1 MSSLRSVLDELRLAE
16 LTSLSNQ
23 ELGVRVDELERAAR
37 VIEAERARCL
47 VEVERRGVHTA
58 DGQLSAAAWLAHR
71 HGMSQGVAAVQVQV
85 ARALVEM
92 PRVAH
97 ALAEGEISGSAVEA
111 LVRARDAAP
120 EAFTQEE
127 EALVD
132 SAKSL
137 SHRDLRVALD
147 RWRDG
152 VDAAGAARE
161 EEERHA
167 RRRFTAVVDS
177 DGMVRTD
184 GELDP
189 ENGQYVITALRAK
202 VDAWS
207 RGRADDTRLPA
218 QRRADALGE
227 ICREWLDLA
236 ERPSIS
242 GERPHVVVTMNLAAL
257 QARAGGRASLED
269 VGPITAESARRLACE
284 AAVTRV
290 ITDARSEPLELGRKT
305 KVVPAAL
312 RRAVAVRDGGCRFP
326 GCERPPGWTDAH
338 HVRHWADGGET
349 GLSNLVLLC
358 RPHHRVIHR
367 GFGVAM
373 VDGRPEFRRPD
384 GTLLEDRAPPVTA
397 A

>member
-1 MSSLRSVLDELRLAE
+1 MSSLRSVLDELRSGE
-16 LTSLSNQ
+16 LGSLSDA

-37 VIEAERARCL
+37 VIGAERPRCL
-47 VEVERRGVHTA
+47 VEVERRGVHAA

-71 HGMSQGVAAVQVQV
+71 HGIPQGIVAGRVQV

-92 PRVAH
+92 PRAAE
-97 ALAEGEISGSAVEA
+97 ALREGEISDSAVEA

-120 EAFTQEE
+120 EAFAQEE
-127 EALVD
+127 EVLVD
-132 SAKSL
+132 SAKTL
-137 SHRDLRVALD
+137 SYRDLRVALD

-152 VDAAGAARE
+152 VNAAHAARDE
-161 EEERHA
+161 QERHA
-167 RRRFTAVVDS
+167 RRRFTAVV
-177 DGMVRTD
+177 GLGGIVRTN

-202 VDAWS
+202 VDAWL
-207 RGRADDTRLPA
+207 RGRTEDTRLPA

-236 ERPSIS
+236 ERPSIG
-242 GERPHVVVTMNLAAL
+242 GERPHVVVTMNVEAL
-257 QARAGGRASLED
+257 RARAGGRASLED
-269 VGPITAESARRLACE
+269 VGTITAESARRLACD
-284 AAVTRV
+284 ASITRV

-312 RRAVAVRDGGCRFP
+312 HRAVAVRDGGCRFP

-373 VDGRPEFRRPD
+373 IDGRPEFRRPD
-384 GTLLEDRAPPVTA
+384 GTLLEDRAPPATA